1 MTTSFL
7 YQALGIREQE
17 CTRVRYEDNSIILE
31 IQTRKDKLVCPQC
44 KSRHINRSGS
54 HIRRIRNVP
63 IGSKQVIMDV
73 KVQRVEC
80 KDCGCIRNEHLHFV
94 HGKRSYTNRFSRLV
108 LSLSHIGTI
117 KDVANFLHVSWD
129 TVKDIQK
136 KHLQRHYGC
145 PQFDNLE
152 YIGIDEFAIAKG
164 HVYKT
169 IVVNL
174 LNGQV
179 VYIGQGK
186 GMDALEGFWK
196 KVKKNGVVIKAVATD
211 LSGAFISSVLQNAPQ
226 ATLVFDHFHVVKL
239 MNDSLDMIRR
249 NVYREEKDLNKRKVL
264 KGTRWLLLCNGK
276 DIFDDRYKSGRLEN
290 ALALNEP
297 LMKAYYLKESLKEIW
312 MQIDEEQAGKVLD
325 DWVEQA
331 YQAKIPQLTKF
342 ANTLKAHRWG
352 ILAWYKYQIST
363 GKLEGINNK
372 IKTMKRKA
380 YGYRDQKFFDLKILA
395 MHDKNYA
402 FVG

>member
-1 MTTSFL
+1 
-7 YQALGIREQE
+7 
-17 CTRVRYEDNSIILE
+17 
-31 IQTRKDKLVCPQC
+31 
-44 KSRHINRSGS
+44 
-54 HIRRIRNVP
+54 
-63 IGSKQVIMDV
+63 
-73 KVQRVEC
+73 
-80 KDCGCIRNEHLHFV
+80 
-94 HGKRSYTNRFSRLV
+94 
-108 LSLSHIGTI
+108 
-117 KDVANFLHVSWD
+117 
-129 TVKDIQK
+129 
-136 KHLQRHYGC
+136 
-145 PQFDNLE
+145 
-152 YIGIDEFAIAKG
+152 
-164 HVYKT
+164 
-169 IVVNL
+169 
-174 LNGQV
+174 
-179 VYIGQGK
+179 
-186 GMDALEGFWK
+186 MDALEGFWK
-196 KVKKNGVVIKAVATD
+196 KVNKNGVVIKAVATD

-239 MNDSLDMIRR
+239 MNDTLDIIRR

-352 ILAWYKYQIST
+352 ILDWYKYHIST

-372 IKTMKRKA
+372 IKTMKRQA
-380 YGYRDQKFFDLKILA
+380 YGYRDQKFFELKILA

>member
-1 MTTSFL
+1 MGYS
-7 YQALGIREQE
+7 Q
-17 CTRVRYEDNSIILE
+17 
-31 IQTRKDKLVCPQC
+31 
-44 KSRHINRSGS
+44 
-54 HIRRIRNVP
+54 
-63 IGSKQVIMDV
+63 
-73 KVQRVEC
+73 
-80 KDCGCIRNEHLHFV
+80 
-94 HGKRSYTNRFSRLV
+94 GK
-108 LSLSHIGTI
+108 
-117 KDVANFLHVSWD
+117 
-129 TVKDIQK
+129 IQK

-174 LNGQV
+174 LNGLV

-196 KVKKNGVVIKAVATD
+196 KVKKNGVLIKAVATD

-239 MNDSLDMIRR
+239 MNDTLDMIRR

-312 MQIDEEQAGKVLD
+312 MQIDEEQAEKVLD

>member
-1 MTTSFL
+1 MNTSFL
-7 YQALGIREQE
+7 YQAFGVLEQE
-17 CTRVRYEDNSIILE
+17 CTRVRYEDKSIILE

-44 KSRHINRSGS
+44 KSRHVKRAGV

-63 IGSKQVIMDV
+63 IGGKQVIMHV

-80 KDCGCIRNEHLHFV
+80 KDCGSIRNERLHFV
-94 HGKRSYTNRFSRLV
+94 RGKRSYTNRFSNLV
-108 LSLSHIGTI
+108 LSLSQIGTI
-117 KDVANFLHVSWD
+117 KDVANFLHISWD
-129 TVKDIQK
+129 TVKEIQK
-136 KHLQRHYGC
+136 NYLKRHYGS
-145 PQFDNLE
+145 PNLEGLE
-152 YIGIDEFAIAKG
+152 YIGIDEFAVAKG
-164 HVYKT
+164 HIYKT

-196 KVKKNGVVIKAVATD
+196 RIKKKNVSIKAVATD
-211 LSGAFISSVLQNAPQ
+211 LSGAFISSVMKNAPQ

-239 MNDSLDMIRR
+239 MNDTLDIIRR
-249 NVYREEKDLNKRKVL
+249 NLYREEKDVNKRKVL

-276 DIFDDRYKSGRLEN
+276 DIFDDKYKSGRLEN
-290 ALALNEP
+290 ALVLNEP
-297 LMKAYYLKESLKEIW
+297 LMKTYYLKESLKEIW
-312 MQIDEEQAGKVLD
+312 MQIDEKQANKVLD
-325 DWVEQA
+325 DWLEQA

-342 ANTLKAHRWG
+342 ANTLKAHRSG
-352 ILAWYKYQIST
+352 ILAWYKYRIST

-372 IKTMKRKA
+372 IKTMKRQA
-380 YGYRDQKFFDLKILA
+380 YGYRDQKFFELKILA
-395 MHDKNYA
+395 MHEKNYA